1 MKFTEAGMEYGYI
14 KTNRIAHAIYEVYDV
29 LLKVIKLLLFILNS
43 TNKLASCGKKGN
55 KIVYCT
61 KILDMR
67 TFTHDG

>member
-43 TNKLASCGKKGN
+43 TNKLAS
-55 KIVYCT
+55 
-61 KILDMR
+61 
-67 TFTHDG
+67 